1 MVARLAMICLPV
13 DSERFRPKLDWR
25 YIAPY
30 CLALLLGVALILRD
44 RPGVEDRAMFLLM
57 IVVSA
62 LVAVQRLRRAEY
74 RIEGRE
80 LVIRTYRWYPTR
92 VPIDSIDTVTVSRAF
107 LEGPGFKAEHLR
119 LHYWKD
125 GGGEDIRVAPVDAE
139 AFIAALQKVNPA
151 IRVERM
157 TEARTGPPV

>member
-1 MVARLAMICLPV
+1 MVARLRIICLPV

-44 RPGVEDRAMFLLM
+44 RPGVEDRALFLLM

-62 LVAVQRLRRAEY
+62 LVAVQRLGRAEY

-92 VPIDSIDTVTVSRAF
+92 VSIDSIDVVTVSRAF

-125 GGGEDIRVAPVDAE
+125 GGGETTPSRPGEPGRIR
-139 AFIAALQKVNPA
+139 
-151 IRVERM
+151 
-157 TEARTGPPV
+157 PPMRPT